1 MEPGTIKLTSLH
13 TLLDY
18 EACKHYRAEM
28 QLQKSIPEWIT
39 ETDSLNLKTVLEKY
53 LHFVEE
59 HVRKIE
65 FFFNEEKAS
74 SLSFGHGVMYAF
86 IEEANNK
93 LANCSDVQVKD
104 ASLLASI
111 QEINHFKIS
120 SYGTAAAFANAL
132 GLKKTANLFHEAEM
146 NEKEIDQRLTRLAEG
161 EINIRAKIPI
171 ALPG

>member
-1 MEPGTIKLTSLH
+1 MAPGTIKLTTLH

-39 ETDSLNLKTVLEKY
+39 EATSLNLKTVLQKY

-59 HVRKIE
+59 HTKKIE

-74 SLSFGHGVMYAF
+74 SLSFGGGVMHAF
-86 IEEANNK
+86 IEEANIRM
-93 LANCSDVQVKD
+93 ANCTDVQVKD

-132 GLKKTANLFHEAEM
+132 GLKRTANLFHEAEL
-146 NEKEIDQRLTRLAEG
+146 NEKEIDHRLSELAEG
-161 EINIRAKIPI
+161 EINIRANVPI